1 MSNPKSQDSNSFE
14 QVERNLSVLG
24 HKKIMMVSTLRFG
37 CCYIKTAQMCNVG
50 WGEGWGAL
58 KMIPLHRVQ
67 SVGFLEFAFL
77 HFPAASVLLLIGIV
91 RVQ

>member
-1 MSNPKSQDSNSFE
+1 MQ
-14 QVERNLSVLG
+14 RW
-24 HKKIMMVSTLRFG
+24 
-37 CCYIKTAQMCNVG
+37 VG
-50 WGEGWGAL
+50 GGVGGGWAL

-77 HFPAASVLLLIGIV
+77 FCFLHFPAASVLLLIGIV